1 MRQITE
7 IWKKAGLFGIG
18 MWALTEEKLQDITD
32 ELIENGEMQ
41 KEEGKKFVRDL
52 MDEQKKQ
59 KQEMENKISA
69 KVQETVD
76 RADLASKS
84 EVDELKEMIRSLESK
99 IDNLKSEEEE
109 EKDL

>member
-1 MRQITE
+1 LRQITE

>member
-1 MRQITE
+1 
-7 IWKKAGLFGIG
+7 

-59 KQEMENKISA
+59 KQEMENKISS
-69 KVQETVD
+69 KVQETID

>member
-1 MRQITE
+1 MREITE

-41 KEEGKKFVRDL
+41 KEEGKKFVRSL

-59 KQEMENKISA
+59 KEEIETKISS
-69 KVQETVD
+69 KVQEAVD
-76 RADLASKS
+76 KADLAGKD
-84 EVDELKEMIRSLESK
+84 EVNELKDMIRSLESK
-99 IDNLKSEEEE
+99 IDTLMNERKE

>member
-1 MRQITE
+1 MREITE

-41 KEEGKKFVRDL
+41 KEEGKKFVRSL

-59 KQEMENKISA
+59 KEEMENKITSR
-69 KVQETVD
+69 VQEAVD
-76 RADLASKS
+76 KAELARKK
-84 EVDELKEMIRSLESK
+84 EIDELKEMIIALNSK
-99 IDNLKSEEEE
+99 IDTLTGEEKE

>member
-1 MRQITE
+1 MREITE

-52 MDEQKKQ
+52 MDQQKKQ
-59 KQEMENKISA
+59 KQEMENKISS
-69 KVQETVD
+69 KVQEAVD
-76 RADLASKS
+76 KA
-84 EVDELKEMIRSLESK
+84 EVARKEEIGELKEMIMTLNSK
-99 IDNLKSEEEE
+99 IDNLTSEEKE